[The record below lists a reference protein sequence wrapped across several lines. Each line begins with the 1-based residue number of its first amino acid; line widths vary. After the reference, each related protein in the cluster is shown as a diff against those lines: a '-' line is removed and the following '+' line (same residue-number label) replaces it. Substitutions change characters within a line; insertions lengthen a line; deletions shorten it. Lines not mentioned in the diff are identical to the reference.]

1 MMGKLK
7 DVVQDWLLDYGY
19 ENGYDWNN
27 LPDFSQLNEIKTT
40 QLTAKEY
47 AEWKKLKN
55 KLSKKKS

>member
-1 MMGKLK
+1 MGKLK

-47 AEWKKLKN
+47 AGWKKLKN
-55 KLSKKKS
+55 KLNKKKS

>member
-1 MMGKLK
+1 MGKLK
-7 DVVQDWLLDYGY
+7 EVVQDWLLDYGY
-19 ENGYDWNN
+19 EKGYDWNN
-27 LPDFSQLNEIKTT
+27 LPDFSQLKEVKTS

>member
-40 QLTAKEY
+40 QLTSKEY
-47 AEWKKLKN
+47 VEWKKLKN
-55 KLSKKKS
+55 KLTKKKS

>member
-1 MMGKLK
+1 MGKLK